1 MQTEVSGIKTEYI
14 EKGPD
19 GGDIVLMLHGWGSK
33 AALFEGLADLC
44 SEKYLVLAPD
54 MPGFGET
61 EEPKEPW
68 SVDDYADF
76 ILEFLKPYSP
86 RSAILL
92 GHSFGGRVILKL
104 TERSLPFEISKIILI
119 DSAGIK
125 PKRTLKQK
133 ISLIGYKA
141 GRRIMS
147 LPPLKKLFPDAVENM
162 RKKRGS
168 ADYNSATPVMRQT
181 LVKVVNEDLK
191 HALPGIKAPTLLIW
205 GTADAATP
213 IKDAELM
220 EKLIPD
226 AGLVKVTGAGHYSFL
241 EAPEYV
247 ARVLAS
253 FLNIKEG

>member
-1 MQTEVSGIKTEYI
+1 MTTEICGLKTEYI
-14 EKGPD
+14 ERGE
-19 GGDIVLMLHGWGSK
+19 GDIVLMLHGWGSR
-33 AALFEGLADLC
+33 AGLFDGLIDLC
-44 SEKYLVLAPD
+44 AKKYRVLAPD
-54 MPGFGET
+54 MPGFGGT

-68 SVDDYADF
+68 DVSKYADF
-76 ILEFLKPYSP
+76 ILEFLKPCSP
-86 RSAILL
+86 KSVIFV

-104 TERSLPFEISKIILI
+104 AERDLPFEISKIILI

-125 PKRTLKQK
+125 PKRSIKQRA
-133 ISLIGYKA
+133 SLFAYKA

-147 LPPLKKLFPDAVENM
+147 LPPLKALFPNAVENM

-168 ADYNSATPVMRQT
+168 ADYNAASPIMRQT

-191 HALPGIKAPTLLIW
+191 RNLSKIKAPTVLIW
-205 GTADAATP
+205 GTNDTATP
-213 IKDAELM
+213 ISDGELM

-226 AGLVKVTGAGHYSFL
+226 SGLIKVAGAGHYSFL

-247 ARVLAS
+247 ARVVAS